1 MKELRDNC
9 KHQHVR
15 IRSNKRSYAY
25 EGDEIFDDYVIMN
38 EKLESETIKN
48 LMPNFDSGIHS
59 TLTVIVT
66 LNSLWK
72 YAQFAERRIRRKRL
86 SGRFEF
92 LRRIIPKAIM
102 RAS

>member
-1 MKELRDNC
+1 MKELRNNY
-9 KHQHVR
+9 KRQYVR

-38 EKLESETIKN
+38 GKLESEIIKN
-48 LMPNFDSGIHS
+48 LMPNFDGNIYS
-59 TLTVIVT
+59 TTTAIVT

-72 YAQFAERRIRRKRL
+72 YTQFAERRIRRKRL

>member
-1 MKELRDNC
+1 MKELGNNYKR
-9 KHQHVR
+9 QYVR

-25 EGDEIFDDYVIMN
+25 EGDEIFYDYVIMN
-38 EKLESETIKN
+38 GKLESETIKN

-59 TLTVIVT
+59 TLTVT
-66 LNSLWK
+66 ARLNSLWK
-72 YAQFAERRIRRKRL
+72 YTQFAERRIRRKRL